1 MMAPC
6 MTKAGQTPMEPT
18 VIMPPIFARPLR
30 WSDVH
35 FFTAPF
41 IGVDVGAVHD
51 GSKRCRTGGHLPN
64 QANEIAQFKKSLEE
78 AKRYDED
85 DF

>member
-1 MMAPC
+1 M
-6 MTKAGQTPMEPT
+6 Q
-18 VIMPPIFARPLR
+18 PIFARR
-30 WSDVH
+30 
-35 FFTAPF
+35 FGGRMF
-41 IGVDVGAVHD
+41 IFLPRNSSAWDVGAVHD